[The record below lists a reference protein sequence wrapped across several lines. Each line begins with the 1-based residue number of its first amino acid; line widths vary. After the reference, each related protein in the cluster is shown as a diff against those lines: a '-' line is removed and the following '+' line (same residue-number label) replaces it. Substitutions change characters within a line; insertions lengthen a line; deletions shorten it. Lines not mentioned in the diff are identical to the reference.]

1 MFPIHCFI
9 ILGYMMMI
17 AIEVIQLVL
26 SFPCVNF
33 INVLYCFLVQT
44 ENQPIDCFLMHFE
57 VVLTIILLI

>member
-1 MFPIHCFI
+1 
-9 ILGYMMMI
+9 MMI

-44 ENQPIDCFLMHFE
+44 ENHPIDCFLMHFE
-57 VVLTIILLI
+57 VLVTIILLI